1 MIDKNSLRS
10 AMIEMLTL
18 QRYTRITR
26 VTEVLSKVALVTSAP
41 GYFLMFQSR
50 EMTIHYVHTA

>member
-1 MIDKNSLRS
+1 
-10 AMIEMLTL
+10 MIEMLTL